1 MKPYKKVYIETTNR
15 CNLACVFCPGTR
27 RALRSMSEAEFTR
40 VLDQIAPFT
49 DFVYLHLMGEP
60 LLNPSFFAF
69 ADAIAEKGL
78 KLCLTTNGT
87 LLRGELAERI
97 LGNTGRIHKINI
109 SLQAEEA
116 NEALDRESYIAQC
129 AAFGKAVAG
138 RAILV
143 YRLWNEGGLNAD
155 NGYLLSALRD
165 AFPGDWEPNTRGFRI
180 GDRTFIEFGE
190 RFEWP
195 DAEAEPV
202 GTADGSFH
210 CYGLKDQF
218 GILADGTVVPCCLDH
233 EGDIALGNVF
243 REELAEILKSP
254 RATALAEGFAKG
266 LASEELCRRCGYATR
281 FVK

>member
-1 MKPYKKVYIETTNR
+1 MKPYKKAYIETTNR

-27 RALRSMSEAEFTR
+27 RSPRSMSEAEFSR
-40 VLDQIAPFT
+40 VLDQVAPLT

-60 LLNPSFFAF
+60 LLHPSFFAF
-69 ADAIAEKGL
+69 ADAVAGKGL
-78 KLCLTTNGT
+78 HLCLTTNGT
-87 LLRGELAERI
+87 LLGGKTAKRLLENI
-97 LGNTGRIHKINI
+97 SRIHKINI

-116 NEALDRESYIAQC
+116 NEGLDRETYITQC
-129 AAFGKAVAG
+129 AAFGRAVAG
-138 RAILV
+138 RTVLV

-155 NGYLLSALRD
+155 NGFLLNALRA

-180 GDRTFIEFGE
+180 ADLAFIEFGE

-195 DAEAEPV
+195 DAAAEPV
-202 GTADGSFH
+202 GTSDGSFH

-243 REELAEILKSP
+243 REDLAEILKSP
-254 RATALAEGFAKG
+254 RATAVAEGFAKG